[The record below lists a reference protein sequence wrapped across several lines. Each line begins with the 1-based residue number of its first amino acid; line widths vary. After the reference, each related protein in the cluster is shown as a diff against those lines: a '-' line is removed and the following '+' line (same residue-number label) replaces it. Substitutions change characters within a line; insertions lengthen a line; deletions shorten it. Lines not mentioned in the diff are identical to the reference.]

1 MATQNGIPF
10 GVGTVRVF
18 SGRETVEDLFDIIDN
33 VYPWMEGEI
42 ARAGLDPVCEV
53 RLTAG
58 VVDSLLVEKGEGY
71 EPTPALEAL
80 GERLAERRLLA
91 VGIAS
96 PMKGGASREALI
108 ARNGITWAHEG
119 KFEAMRKGLH
129 LLPYL
134 HNGRVPYVFVQ
145 QLAGIM
151 RREIE
156 GREAELNP
164 IIAKNVARVAAE
176 LYRLS
181 EAFGKRLVLGLD
193 PTRGQSLMYAT
204 EVVDFWEN
212 YLMGVGREALQ
223 EAPGVDPGEAEEVLR
238 THVQI
243 RLDAGH
249 TRMCF
254 ADPVEDARLYMENGI
269 GVCGINLGNSPR
281 LEHPSENPHLED
293 FILHYA
299 DGAGTLVQVL
309 GRKAGWKGFVTEHLG
324 DLHEAPGLVEGL
336 EALGIHAHLRLDQTQ
351 DPKFGFGHVQA
362 EAMEDFRGL
371 CAFYT
376 SQEAPMPPVYS
387 HVIDYRDDQGE
398 RMPSS
403 EREAL
408 YETVLKQALFAAEQV
423 GEQVGVG

>member
-1 MATQNGIPF
+1 MATQNGVLF

-18 SGRETVEDLFDIIDN
+18 SGRETVEDLFDIIEN

-53 RLTAG
+53 RLTG
-58 VVDSLLVEKGEGY
+58 GMVDGLLEEKGEGY
-71 EPTPALEAL
+71 EATPALGAL
-80 GERLAERRLLA
+80 GERLAERRLLG
-91 VGIAS
+91 VGIAGA
-96 PMKGGASREALI
+96 PMKAGLSREALI
-108 ARNGITWAHEG
+108 ARNGVPWADEG
-119 KFEAMRKGLH
+119 KFASMRKGLH

-164 IIAKNVARVAAE
+164 IIARNIAWVAAE
-176 LYRLS
+176 LNRLS
-181 EAFGKRLVLGLD
+181 GACGKTLVLGLD

-212 YLMGVGREALQ
+212 YLLTVGREALQ
-223 EAPGVDPGEAEEVLR
+223 EVLGVSANEAEEVLR

-269 GVCGINLGNSPR
+269 GVCGINLGNSSR
-281 LEHPSENPHLED
+281 LENPSGNPELED
-293 FILHYA
+293 FIAHYA
-299 DGAGTLVQVL
+299 DGAAILVQVL
-309 GRKAGWKGFVTEHLG
+309 GRKADWRGFVTEHLG
-324 DLHEAPGLVEGL
+324 DLREAPQLVEGL
-336 EALGIHAHLRLDQTQ
+336 EELGIHAHLRLDQAQ

-362 EAMEDFRGL
+362 EAMEDFRGM
-371 CAFYT
+371 CAFYA

-387 HVIDYRDDQGE
+387 HVIDYRDERGE
-398 RMPSS
+398 RIPSG

-408 YETVLKQALFAAEQV
+408 YETILKQALFAAEQV
-423 GEQVGVG
+423 GEVVT

>member
-181 EAFGKRLVLGLD
+181 EGVWKEAG
-193 PTRGQSLMYAT
+193 A
-204 EVVDFWEN
+204 
-212 YLMGVGREALQ
+212 GVGS
-223 EAPGVDPGEAEEVLR
+223 DPGAEFDVCDRGGGFLGKLPDGGGEGGASR
-238 THVQI
+238 
-243 RLDAGH
+243 G
-249 TRMCF
+249 TRSGPRRGRGGSANAR
-254 ADPVEDARLYMENGI
+254 ADP
-269 GVCGINLGNSPR
+269 P
-281 LEHPSENPHLED
+281 
-293 FILHYA
+293 
-299 DGAGTLVQVL
+299 
-309 GRKAGWKGFVTEHLG
+309 GRR
-324 DLHEAPGLVEGL
+324 
-336 EALGIHAHLRLDQTQ
+336 AHTDVFCRS
-351 DPKFGFGHVQA
+351 G
-362 EAMEDFRGL
+362 
-371 CAFYT
+371 
-376 SQEAPMPPVYS
+376 
-387 HVIDYRDDQGE
+387 
-398 RMPSS
+398 
-403 EREAL
+403 
-408 YETVLKQALFAAEQV
+408 
-423 GEQVGVG
+423 